1 MINATLVLTRSADD
15 GAEMYRK
22 YFVVADFGLKRG
34 EGNASIIPMSAG
46 CPMPEAD
53 RFSVLGGEQEAL
65 LSAVD
70 KIKALPDNEGFT
82 ATMDF
87 EPSR

>member
-1 MINATLVLTRSADD
+1 MLNATLVLSRHADD

-46 CPMPEAD
+46 CPMPEQD
-53 RFSVLGGEQEAL
+53 RFTVLGGEKEAL

-70 KIKALPDNEGFT
+70 KIKALPGNEGF
-82 ATMDF
+82 AAILHFD
-87 EPSR
+87 PSN